1 MMQTQTGRA
10 RVEVAVAA
18 VVENMS
24 SLDVLRP
31 APTSLKALRAAGRSD
46 ARVLITLRG
55 TARVLGGLWE
65 LPGGK
70 IEANETVEQAV
81 VRELREE
88 VGITVE
94 PIHELDAVEHVYDH
108 AHIRLLP
115 CICRRVDG
123 LPRALE
129 VDEVRWVALDDL
141 DDYCFP
147 EASGPVLEALRRL
160 LVA

>member
-1 MMQTQTGRA
+1 MTQTQTNHT

-18 VVENMS
+18 VVENVS
-24 SLDVLRP
+24 SLDVLPP
-31 APTSLKALRAAGRSD
+31 APASLEALRAADRSD
-46 ARVLITLRG
+46 ARVLITLRS

-94 PIHELDAVEHVYDH
+94 PMHALDAVEHVYDH

-115 CICRRVDG
+115 FVCRRVDG

-129 VDEVRWVALDDL
+129 VDEVRWVALDEL
-141 DDYCFP
+141 GNYRFP

-160 LVA
+160 FAT